1 MPTTNLDALALESTL
16 SVGGAATLSGA
27 ASVAGAATFASTVAV
42 TGALSLTVPLTK
54 ANANE
59 SLKRVPHCAQILGT
73 YSNGATYRA
82 IIPITKAG
90 TIKAIRACANV
101 KIAGGTNTL
110 AVAKKQGGTSVTVIS
125 TATVDPTAFP
135 VDADTAEAFTLTATA
150 ADLVVAAGD
159 CLIFTLVCG
168 TMTTAGQNYAF
179 NVEIEQADV

>member
-1 MPTTNLDALALESTL
+1 MAETNLDALAL
-16 SVGGAATLSGA
+16 SGNLT
-27 ASVAGAATFASTVAV
+27 VAGTAAV

-59 SLKRVPHCAQILGT
+59 SLKRVPHNAQIPGT

-101 KIAGGTNTL
+101 RIAGGTNTL

-135 VDADTAEAFTLTATA
+135 SAADTAEAFTLTATA